1 MAISVNKVY
10 ETTPSFK
17 NCENPNLMAVEIVK
31 KLKKFNVKIGEI
43 NVGLLAMKLKVSPLN
58 NNLKFSNEILLT

>member
-1 MAISVNKVY
+1 MKQP
-10 ETTPSFK
+10 PSFK

-31 KLKKFNVKIGEI
+31 KLKKFNVKIEEI

>member
-1 MAISVNKVY
+1 MKQSPAL
-10 ETTPSFK
+10 K